1 MEAVTTFLEVLVF
14 FLEEYW
20 NVGLLGRFG
29 YWVLVSFL
37 LATVSLDL
45 LIASVM
51 RDPESAKELVP
62 ILTLS
67 SDDTVRILR
76 KHGIAPA
83 MDTVDLMANANA
95 NANANA
101 FDLCLSAPA
110 RESSRHAWNAH
121 MKSDSKSTYKSHF

>member
-83 MDTVDLMANANA
+83 MDTVDLMANANS
-95 NANANA
+95 NAYADDDADADADADA
-101 FDLCLSAPA
+101 FDLCL
-110 RESSRHAWNAH
+110 
-121 MKSDSKSTYKSHF
+121 